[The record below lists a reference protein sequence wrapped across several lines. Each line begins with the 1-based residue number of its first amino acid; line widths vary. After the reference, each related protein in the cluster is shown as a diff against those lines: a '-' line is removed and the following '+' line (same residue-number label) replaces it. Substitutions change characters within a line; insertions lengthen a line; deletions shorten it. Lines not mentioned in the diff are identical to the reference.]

1 VLTVAASFS
10 LTAATISSTAHGFLF
25 NLHQQ
30 QQADNDLLSFP
41 SSIAHGFLFINSSRR
56 HRSPLQP
63 SSSAAPLHRKLFPCN
78 CIFRL
83 QPLKCKTAIVD
94 FAM

>member
-10 LTAATISSTAHGFLF
+10 STAVTISSTAHGFLF

-30 QQADNDLLSFP
+30 RQASNNLLSFP
-41 SSIAHGFLFINSSRR
+41 SPTAHDFLFINSSRR

-63 SSSAAPLHRKLFPCN
+63 SSSTAPLHRKLFPCN
-78 CIFRL
+78 CIFSL
-83 QPLKCKTAIVD
+83 QNVKLQ
-94 FAM
+94 